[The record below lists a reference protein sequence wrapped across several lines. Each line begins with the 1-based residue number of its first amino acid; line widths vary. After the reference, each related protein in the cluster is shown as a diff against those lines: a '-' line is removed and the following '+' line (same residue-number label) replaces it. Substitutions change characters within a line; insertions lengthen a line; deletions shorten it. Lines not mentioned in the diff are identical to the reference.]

1 MKRIVFFFLNVFL
14 LLFSVSAEAQEK
26 KPVKPK
32 FHKAFT
38 EYFSKD
44 SSKFFNLN
52 GGKKRE
58 SKQIVP
64 SGL

>member
-1 MKRIVFFFLNVFL
+1 MKSIVFFILNVFL

-38 EYFSKD
+38 EHFNKD

-52 GGKKRE
+52 GGRKRE
-58 SKQIVP
+58 SMQM
-64 SGL
+64 S